1 MFLLIDNKWHE
12 FSKWVLIVSTIWK
25 DQLCFLFVTYLK
37 VFSKVQK
44 GQICKST
51 FKKDMS
57 LLYFYTS
64 SKSGH
69 HHQGFTRS
77 RIRPQIMVK
86 IFATPTWVTLWW
98 EAKIFFFPS
107 NFEKVA
113 ESQNGIFIFVP
124 CLSKNCP
131 NASELFDYLCNLL

>member
-1 MFLLIDNKWHE
+1 MKTVCPKI
-12 FSKWVLIVSTIWK
+12 
-25 DQLCFLFVTYLK
+25 YL
-37 VFSKVQK
+37 
-44 GQICKST
+44 QICPFGWISKNPVRFFCDLHIKFYLEKLWSNTRPFLHIVQRYVTTLLLT
-51 FKKDMS
+51 F
-57 LLYFYTS
+57 

-98 EAKIFFFPS
+98 EAKTFFFPS